1 MTKQNIRR
9 EANED
14 FPYTGTSEQKLRFL
28 VGYAILAPS
37 NHNTQPWKFCIRD
50 DSLEVSLNKSN
61 ALSFIDPQLRQLT
74 ISCGAAIYMFEVA
87 AKYFGYQSIIQLF
100 EVPSETIANITL
112 GGNIEPDSHDIKLF
126 KAIFSRQT
134 NRRFYA
140 KTPIAESILQR
151 CANVAGDHKVQWN
164 YFTEYKDK
172 VRVANIIEV
181 AIRHQHDQPW
191 YRREFASQLK
201 SNAAGKTGMSSF
213 GFSGINL
220 PTPVAR
226 FVMDLFNTGQ
236 RTAIFNRRKIL
247 DGSPVIAIF
256 STQTDDQ
263 QSWINTGRTLTS
275 IQLELAIEVVN
286 LRPQLGKIFNSRGFP
301 QLMLRVGQARRV
313 TLSQRRDVSEI
324 WTN

>member
-1 MTKQNIRR
+1 
-9 EANED
+9 
-14 FPYTGTSEQKLRFL
+14 
-28 VGYAILAPS
+28 
-37 NHNTQPWKFCIRD
+37 
-50 DSLEVSLNKSN
+50 
-61 ALSFIDPQLRQLT
+61 
-74 ISCGAAIYMFEVA
+74 
-87 AKYFGYQSIIQLF
+87 
-100 EVPSETIANITL
+100 
-112 GGNIEPDSHDIKLF
+112 
-126 KAIFSRQT
+126 
-134 NRRFYA
+134 
-140 KTPIAESILQR
+140 
-151 CANVAGDHKVQWN
+151 
-164 YFTEYKDK
+164 
-172 VRVANIIEV
+172 V

-191 YRREFASQLK
+191 YRREFAAQLK

-275 IQLELAIEVVN
+275 IQLELAIEGLTTSFLNQAIEVVN
-286 LRPQLGKIFNSRGFP
+286 LRPQLAKIFSSRGFP